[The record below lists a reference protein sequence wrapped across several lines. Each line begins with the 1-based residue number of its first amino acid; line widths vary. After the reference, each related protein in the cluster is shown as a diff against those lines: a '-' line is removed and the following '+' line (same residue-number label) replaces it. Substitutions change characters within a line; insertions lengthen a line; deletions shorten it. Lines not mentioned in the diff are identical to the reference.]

1 MRDPICLHARLAV
14 IDGLTHQPI
23 HPLNPATADTAV
35 AARETCALRDAVFP
49 PERRPDMLPASH
61 ESLTRG
67 HRVREFV
74 CTYRTLRDDQGQTV
88 RLPTLALSDPR
99 IAAATLAPLL
109 ADETVEVFAVAC
121 LSTKHRLLAWHVLS
135 RGTRSSTPI
144 SLPDVFVPA
153 CLTPGTTALL
163 VVHNHPSG
171 DPTPSPDDARLTLRL
186 AQAADIL
193 DMPLLDHLI
202 VGDAGRYFSF
212 REAGTLT
219 RANRGRSPCMTP
231 RRAITPP
238 DCRASLRAVKPL
250 RFAPTPF
257 GAGGLDGPSGPPRIG
272 NYVMAGMHPT
282 NELTRQQGKERTMYA
297 PPITPSIEVTIG
309 RETRLYHA
317 FITTAPARFDAP
329 ATVTLHTG
337 PLSDVSGMAANPIS
351 LRRARRCF
359 GAARARGRHRA
370 GLAARAISRTGPSL
384 RARRSRARRT

>member
-1 MRDPICLHARLAV
+1 MRDVLSLHSHSAV
-14 IDGLTHQPI
+14 TDGLS
-23 HPLNPATADTAV
+23 HPLIHRLSPAAADTAA
-35 AARETCALRDAVFP
+35 AARETCALKDAVFP

-109 ADETVEVFAVAC
+109 AGETVEVFAVAC

-212 REAGTLT
+212 REAGALNAQIADGV
-219 RANRGRSPCMTP
+219 RA
-231 RRAITPP
+231 
-238 DCRASLRAVKPL
+238 
-250 RFAPTPF
+250 
-257 GAGGLDGPSGPPRIG
+257 
-272 NYVMAGMHPT
+272 
-282 NELTRQQGKERTMYA
+282 
-297 PPITPSIEVTIG
+297 
-309 RETRLYHA
+309 
-317 FITTAPARFDAP
+317 
-329 ATVTLHTG
+329 
-337 PLSDVSGMAANPIS
+337 
-351 LRRARRCF
+351 
-359 GAARARGRHRA
+359 
-370 GLAARAISRTGPSL
+370 
-384 RARRSRARRT
+384 

>member
-1 MRDPICLHARLAV
+1 M
-14 IDGLTHQPI
+14 LTVPHDSF
-23 HPLNPATADTAV
+23 A
-35 AARETCALRDAVFP
+35 
-49 PERRPDMLPASH
+49 
-61 ESLTRG
+61 RG

-109 ADETVEVFAVAC
+109 AGETVESFAVAC

-135 RGTRSSTPI
+135 RGTRSSTSI

-212 REAGTLT
+212 RESGTFT
-219 RANRGRSPCMTP
+219 
-231 RRAITPP
+231 
-238 DCRASLRAVKPL
+238 
-250 RFAPTPF
+250 
-257 GAGGLDGPSGPPRIG
+257 
-272 NYVMAGMHPT
+272 
-282 NELTRQQGKERTMYA
+282 
-297 PPITPSIEVTIG
+297 
-309 RETRLYHA
+309 TRLA
-317 FITTAPARFDAP
+317 DGAPA
-329 ATVTLHTG
+329 
-337 PLSDVSGMAANPIS
+337 
-351 LRRARRCF
+351 
-359 GAARARGRHRA
+359 
-370 GLAARAISRTGPSL
+370 
-384 RARRSRARRT
+384 

>member
-61 ESLTRG
+61 ENLPRG

-135 RGTRSSTPI
+135 RGTRSSTSI

-171 DPTPSPDDARLTLRL
+171 DPAPSPDDARLTLRL
-186 AQAADIL
+186 A
-193 DMPLLDHLI
+193 
-202 VGDAGRYFSF
+202 
-212 REAGTLT
+212 
-219 RANRGRSPCMTP
+219 
-231 RRAITPP
+231 
-238 DCRASLRAVKPL
+238 
-250 RFAPTPF
+250 
-257 GAGGLDGPSGPPRIG
+257 
-272 NYVMAGMHPT
+272 
-282 NELTRQQGKERTMYA
+282 
-297 PPITPSIEVTIG
+297 
-309 RETRLYHA
+309 
-317 FITTAPARFDAP
+317 
-329 ATVTLHTG
+329 
-337 PLSDVSGMAANPIS
+337 
-351 LRRARRCF
+351 
-359 GAARARGRHRA
+359 
-370 GLAARAISRTGPSL
+370 
-384 RARRSRARRT
+384 